1 MSHRET
7 RTLYRLKS
15 KKATLTAMLSR
26 CTALDVHYSGISQRK
41 TPPCRQT
48 SVYFALHA
56 RPQPQ
61 LSPLPRQITRKIMPL
76 PSYDPATYPAQLAGK
91 LAHFEQNFAPL
102 GVRNT
107 IAHASTPLHYRL
119 RAEFR
124 IWHDGDRLD
133 YAMFDPEDPKVP
145 ITLDTFPP
153 AAESICALMPR
164 LRDRL
169 AASETLRRRLFQ
181 ADFLA
186 TLSGDMLVTLIYH
199 RTLDEAW
206 ETAAREMA
214 AELGIRVIGRSR
226 GQKLVLDRDWV
237 LEEFELNGRQLRYK
251 QVEGSFTQPN
261 GGVNR
266 QMLGWACQQAAGIGG
281 NLVEL
286 YCGNGNFT
294 IALAPLFDKVL
305 ATEVSKSSVHAAQF
319 NLEAN
324 KVENVA
330 IARMSSE
337 EFSNAL
343 SGREEFTRLKDI
355 DLEPFHHG
363 TLFVDPPR
371 SGLDAVT
378 LELARGF
385 DRILYISCN
394 QQTLLDNVTALQD
407 THQIAASAVF
417 DQFPYTH
424 HLECGLLLTR
434 R

>member
-1 MSHRET
+1 MISPT
-7 RTLYRLKS
+7 RNSPRS
-15 KKATLTAMLSR
+15 
-26 CTALDVHYSGISQRK
+26 SQ
-41 TPPCRQT
+41 TG
-48 SVYFALHA
+48 VYFALHP
-56 RPQPQ
+56 RPSPKIWPGTAPKTPQ
-61 LSPLPRQITRKIMPL
+61 IMPL
-76 PSYDPATYPAQLAGK
+76 PSFDLALYPAQLASK
-91 LAHFEQNFAPL
+91 LVDFERTFASL
-102 GVRNT
+102 GVANT
-107 IAHASTPLHYRL
+107 VAHASTPLHYRL

-169 AASETLRRRLFQ
+169 AVSTILRRNLFQ

-199 RTLDEAW
+199 RNLNEDW
-206 ETAAREMA
+206 ETAARELA
-214 AELGIRVIGRSR
+214 AELGIRIIGRSR
-226 GQKLVLDRDWV
+226 GQKKVLDRDWV

-319 NLEAN
+319 NLTAN
-324 KVENVA
+324 NVENVA

-337 EFSNAL
+337 EFSDAL
-343 SGREEFTRLKDI
+343 SGRETFTRLKDI
-355 DLEPFHHG
+355 DLVPFRHA

-371 SGLDAVT
+371 SGLDAIT
-378 LELARGF
+378 LDLAREF

-407 THQIAASAVF
+407 THAISASAVF

>member
-1 MSHRET
+1 MAVRTPSH
-7 RTLYRLKS
+7 
-15 KKATLTAMLSR
+15 
-26 CTALDVHYSGISQRK
+26 
-41 TPPCRQT
+41 RQT
-48 SVYFALHA
+48 SVYFALHSGPSTTI
-56 RPQPQ
+56 RPGTAHK
-61 LSPLPRQITRKIMPL
+61 ITQIMPL
-76 PSYDPATYPAQLAGK
+76 PSFDPALYPAQLASK
-91 LAHFEQNFAPL
+91 LAHFEQTFAAL
-102 GVRNT
+102 GVANT
-107 IAHASTPLHYRL
+107 VAHASTPLHYRL

-133 YAMFDPEDPKVP
+133 YAMFDPEDPRVP

-169 AASETLRRRLFQ
+169 AISPMLRRNLFQ

-199 RTLDEAW
+199 RTLDDAW

-214 AELGIRVIGRSR
+214 AELGIRLIGRSR
-226 GQKLVLDRDWV
+226 GQKKVLDRDWV

-281 NLVEL
+281 NMVEL

-294 IALAPLFDKVL
+294 IALSPLFDKVL

-324 KVENVA
+324 NIENVA

-337 EFSNAL
+337 EFSDAL
-343 SGREEFTRLKDI
+343 SGREEFTRLKEV
-355 DLEPFHHG
+355 DLEPFRHA

-371 SGLDAVT
+371 SGLDAIT
-378 LELARGF
+378 LELARSF

-407 THQIAASAVF
+407 THAISASAVF

-434 R
+434 RQWSASQ

>member
-1 MSHRET
+1 
-7 RTLYRLKS
+7 
-15 KKATLTAMLSR
+15 
-26 CTALDVHYSGISQRK
+26 
-41 TPPCRQT
+41 
-48 SVYFALHA
+48 
-56 RPQPQ
+56 
-61 LSPLPRQITRKIMPL
+61 MPL
-76 PSYDPATYPAQLAGK
+76 PSYDPALYPAQLTTK
-91 LAHFEQNFAPL
+91 LAQFEQTFAPL
-102 GVRNT
+102 GVANT
-107 IAHASTPLHYRL
+107 AAFASAPLHYRL

-145 ITLDTFPP
+145 ITLDSFPP
-153 AAESICALMPR
+153 AAQSICTLMPR

-169 AASETLRRRLFQ
+169 AASESLRHRLFQ

-186 TLSGDMLVTLIYH
+186 TLSGEMLVTLIYH
-199 RTLDEAW
+199 HRLDENW
-206 ETAAREMA
+206 EAAARELA
-214 AELGIRVIGRSR
+214 SELGIQLIGRSR
-226 GQKLVLDRDWV
+226 GQKIVLDRDWL

-251 QVEGSFTQPN
+251 QIEGSFTQPN

-266 QMLGWACQQAAGIGG
+266 QMLGWACQQAAGLGG
-281 NLVEL
+281 RLVEL

-294 IALAPLFDKVL
+294 VALAPLFEQVL
-305 ATEVSKSSVHAAQF
+305 ATEVSKTSVHAAQY
-319 NLEAN
+319 NLAAN
-324 KVENVA
+324 HLDNVA
-330 IARMSSE
+330 IVRMSSE
-337 EFSNAL
+337 EFSAAL
-343 SGREEFTRLKDI
+343 AGREEFQRLKDI
-355 DLEPFHHG
+355 DLEAFRHA

-371 SGLDAVT
+371 SGLDATT

-407 THQIAASAVF
+407 THEIAASAVF